1 MTYLFNRQKLLQKAR
16 KNRHNCGGK
25 EKAGECYLQ
34 NKKFIKENTK
44 KSTKTC
50 QKKKKQKESI
60 AEIGIK
66 TWKGKLKIFLHI
78 KKWVKTQKYDE
89 VEVNKK
95 EFHVSKK
102 PIPLNLVDT
111 DEIVV
116 SDRFK
121 GSEYFTGYLDDDI
134 IRPLCVI

>member
-1 MTYLFNRQKLLQKAR
+1 M
-16 KNRHNCGGK
+16 
-25 EKAGECYLQ
+25 
-34 NKKFIKENTK
+34 
-44 KSTKTC
+44 
-50 QKKKKQKESI
+50 

-66 TWKGKLKIFLHI
+66 TWKGKLKNFLHI
-78 KKWVKTQKYDE
+78 KKLVKTQKYDE

-121 GSEYFTGYLDDDI
+121 GSEYFIGYLDDDI

>member
-1 MTYLFNRQKLLQKAR
+1 M
-16 KNRHNCGGK
+16 
-25 EKAGECYLQ
+25 
-34 NKKFIKENTK
+34 
-44 KSTKTC
+44 
-50 QKKKKQKESI
+50 
-60 AEIGIK
+60 
-66 TWKGKLKIFLHI
+66 
-78 KKWVKTQKYDE
+78 KTQKYDE

-102 PIPLNLVDT
+102 LIPLNLVDT

-121 GSEYFTGYLDDDI
+121 GSEYFIGYLDDDI